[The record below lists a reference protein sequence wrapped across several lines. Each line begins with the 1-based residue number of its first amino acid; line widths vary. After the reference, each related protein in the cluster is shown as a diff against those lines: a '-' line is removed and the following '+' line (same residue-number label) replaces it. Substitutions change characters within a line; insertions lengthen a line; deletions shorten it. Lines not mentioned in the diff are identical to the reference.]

1 MRCFRYHDWEHYHLY
16 KSSDPS
22 QRFAISSKEKQG
34 ASASPEKR
42 LGKYQCQL
50 QAIGVQGDRKKREKC
65 VRMYV
70 HCIVYIHIYIYD
82 AYLPIVPHKAVAE
95 VSKIGN
101 LRRGWLL

>member
-42 LGKYQCQL
+42 LGKYQSQL

-70 HCIVYIHIYIYD
+70 YCIVYIYIYD
-82 AYLPIVPHKAVAE
+82 AYLPVVPHKAAAE

-101 LRRGWLL
+101 L

>member
-42 LGKYQCQL
+42 LGKYQSQL
-50 QAIGVQGDRKKREKC
+50 QAIGVQGDRKKWEKC

-70 HCIVYIHIYIYD
+70 YCIYIYI
-82 AYLPIVPHKAVAE
+82 LCISIIVTSILYTHTHNSGRSLDE
-95 VSKIGN
+95 MGCTH
-101 LRRGWLL
+101 